1 MAPMKR
7 KATSQKSEIQSRVK
21 TVGGGVRA
29 SQVSSNVK
37 NILCSTLGVSVGA
50 MKADRHPFNER
61 LVAMVGEVLNAERDR
76 LVQDVADKEK
86 AFAELS
92 PAREAR
98 EAALESAKADATA
111 KAEAFSAAKAAVA
124 ETHAPLKDAGA
135 ALKEAEKAQKA
146 GDAVADE
153 LAGKKSALEELVN
166 SSLNPLVSGTEE
178 DVVAKAKAVL
188 EGGKKEGM
196 DGSLLSTAEQVLEK
210 PKAER
215 GSFDEVCLERLT
227 AAFSAAIAGVDEKLA
242 AEAPG
247 KAERAAAVEQA
258 QSAKQALETQQAD
271 LKEKC
276 QAAKDAKAE
285 ADGAAKAAGQSLTN
299 FMPELKTTGDA
310 LDSAKSG
317 LSEFEQGALVAFA
330 ELKDLKEDDF
340 IPVPEPEPVAEEA
353 AAESPSKVARTD
365 EAAEKPV

>member
-1 MAPMKR
+1 MKR
-7 KATSQKSEIQSRVK
+7 KAPSQKSEIQSRVK
-21 TVGGGVRA
+21 TVNGGVKA
-29 SQVSSNVK
+29 SQVSNNVK

-61 LVAMVGEVLNAERDR
+61 LVAMVGEVLNAERAR
-76 LVQDVADKEK
+76 RVQDVADKEK
-86 AFAELS
+86 HFAELS

-98 EAALESAKADATA
+98 EGAVESAKADAAA

-124 ETHAPLKDAGA
+124 DTVTPLKDAGA

-146 GDAVADE
+146 GDATADQ
-153 LAGKKSALEELVN
+153 LAAKKSALGELVS
-166 SSLNPLVSGTEE
+166 SSLNPLVEGTED
-178 DVVAKAKAVL
+178 DVVTKAKAVL
-188 EGGKKEGM
+188 EGGKKEGL

-227 AAFSAAIAGVDEKLA
+227 AAFSAAIAGVDEKIT

-285 ADGAAKAAGQSLTN
+285 ADSAAKAAGQNLAN
-299 FMPELKTTGDA
+299 FMPELKETGDA
-310 LDSAKSG
+310 LDTAKTE
-317 LSEFEQGALVAFA
+317 LKEFEEGALAAFG

-340 IPVPEPEPVAEEA
+340 IPPPEPEPVAEEP

-365 EAAEKPV
+365 AGEAA